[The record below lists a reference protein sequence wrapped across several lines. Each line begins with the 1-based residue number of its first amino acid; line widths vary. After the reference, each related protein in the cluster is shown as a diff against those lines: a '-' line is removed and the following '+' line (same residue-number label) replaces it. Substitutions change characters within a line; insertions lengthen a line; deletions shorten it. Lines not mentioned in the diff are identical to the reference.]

1 VCRYL
6 ECGWQ
11 LKKAFYRGF
20 NPWVVI
26 FVGTAIFHIWRGSW
40 QDVAI
45 FGISA
50 LLILTQVFGLTKFGF
65 ETQPKVPGWLLLSVI
80 TAAAIVLYLAPR
92 HGLISFTVLM
102 AFIPIGIALLFY
114 KDQKI
119 QAQPSTAM
127 FRSRIIWGSWATGF
141 ALTELVAYVGSK
153 LSGDLEEF
161 PTISVILDPVLDT
174 SVGRAVFVVLWLLS
188 GAYLFGVRRVR

>member
-1 VCRYL
+1 MKRV
-6 ECGWQ
+6 
-11 LKKAFYRGF
+11 FYKGF

-45 FGISA
+45 FGLSA
-50 LLILTQVFGLTKFGF
+50 ILILTQVFGLTKVGF
-65 ETQPKVPGWLLLSVI
+65 KTQPKVPGWLLLLVI
-80 TAAAIVLYLAPR
+80 SLSAVILYLAPR
-92 HGLISFTVLM
+92 HGVISFTVLV
-102 AFIPIGIALLFY
+102 AFIPIGITLLLY
-114 KDQKI
+114 KDQEI

-153 LSGDLEEF
+153 LSGDLEQF

-174 SVGRAVFVVLWLLS
+174 SVGRAVFVILWLLG